1 MKSASC
7 KALQAWRAKIMGRIW
22 RVMTRVQQALAL
34 LRALLA
40 VCVLGLTLAG
50 GYWVYH
56 TWSDKIR
63 YERYLHNLLAEQRL
77 AEVCVSA
84 QERIPHQAP
93 RTTLRFQEFRQ
104 DGQALPSLSMTLPG
118 EEIYIDA
125 LVTVFESD
133 AVQSGEARSLYLFR
147 RIFTERVAPQ
157 DGFPLYHAV
166 GSSDGIPEPYVHR
179 TIERSA
185 QLRVWHHL
193 WRLIEDTAYAEA
205 HRVRTHFG
213 QAVYARMEPGRCYTV
228 TLQNHGGLLLNA
240 PTH

>member
-1 MKSASC
+1 
-7 KALQAWRAKIMGRIW
+7 MGGIW

-56 TWSDKIR
+56 TWSEKTR
-63 YERYLHNLLAEQRL
+63 YEHYLHNLLGEQRV
-77 AEVCVSA
+77 AEVCVSE
-84 QERIPHQAP
+84 QERLPGRAP

-133 AVQSGEARSLYLFR
+133 VVQSGEARSLYLFR

-157 DGFPLYHAV
+157 DGFSFYRDGGP
-166 GSSDGIPEPYVHR
+166 SDGIPEPYVHR
-179 TIERSA
+179 AIERGV

-193 WRLIEDTAYAEA
+193 WRLIEDAAYAEA

-213 QAVYARMEPGRCYTV
+213 QAVYARVEPDRCYTV
-228 TLQNHGGLLLNA
+228 MLQNHGGLLLNA
-240 PTH
+240 GRSRDR

>member
-1 MKSASC
+1 
-7 KALQAWRAKIMGRIW
+7 MGRIW

-34 LRALLA
+34 LRALLV
-40 VCVLGLTLAG
+40 VCVLGLALAA
-50 GYWVYH
+50 GYWIYH
-56 TWSDKIR
+56 TWSDKTR
-63 YERYLHNLLAEQRL
+63 YEHYLQNLLGEQRA
-77 AEVCVSA
+77 AEVCVSTR
-84 QERIPHQAP
+84 ERVAGQVP

-104 DGQALPSLSMTLPG
+104 DGRALLPLSVTLPG

-133 AVQSGEARSLYLFR
+133 AVRSGEARSLYLFR

-157 DGFPLYHAV
+157 DGYLLYRDS
-166 GSSDGIPEPYVHR
+166 GSSDGLPEPYVDR
-179 TIERSA
+179 TMERSV

-193 WRLIEDTAYAEA
+193 WRLIDDPAYAEA

-213 QAVYARMEPGRCYTV
+213 QAVYARMEPGRCYRV

-240 PTH
+240 DLSRDR